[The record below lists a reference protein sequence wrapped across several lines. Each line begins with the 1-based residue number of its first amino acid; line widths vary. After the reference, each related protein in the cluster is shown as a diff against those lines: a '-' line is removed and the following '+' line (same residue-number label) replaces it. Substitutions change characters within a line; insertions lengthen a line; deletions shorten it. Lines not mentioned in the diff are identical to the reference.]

1 MNILNKIFKGKAS
14 EAEKGWRTGGMEDFM
29 TLIRV
34 YYQALM
40 ASNLGISNIAQFP
53 DLRIF
58 KTTLRVP
65 TINNKLGLGEK
76 KQCKKMLQEIY
87 GLSDNFFKEIDQSVR
102 NNCKNPQAM
111 QKYLFQFQGFSQEL
125 MMVMGNLMKWKF
137 RLPSFLKGTLRNL
150 TAKQVNDIMTKD
162 NWSDAGVARAVR
174 NIRQGALSLN
184 YSPEWMTE
192 YVYNIVLLAKKEPKP
207 QDTEDEK

>member
-150 TAKQVNDIMTKD
+150 TAKQINDLMTKD
-162 NWSDAGVARAVR
+162 NWNDPSVARAVHS
-174 NIRQGALSLN
+174 IRQGAKSLN
-184 YSPEWMTE
+184 YSSDWMTE
-192 YVYNIVLLAKKEPKP
+192 YVYNVVLLAKKEPKP
-207 QDTEDEK
+207 QDIEEK